1 MLWSPCKQGI
11 FDTPTLK
18 PFIHADAGDTCQPVA
33 GRKKACARLF
43 AAAFPTLFVP
53 LPTESAAMIDSKLFD
68 ELSKHLSAVIAA
80 SPAADIE
87 KNIRALLSGVFTR
100 LDLVTREEFDVQAN
114 ILQRTRANLQAL
126 ETRVAQME
134 QALGEEKTSPTRN
147 PE

>member
-1 MLWSPCKQGI
+1 
-11 FDTPTLK
+11 
-18 PFIHADAGDTCQPVA
+18 
-33 GRKKACARLF
+33 
-43 AAAFPTLFVP
+43 
-53 LPTESAAMIDSKLFD
+53 MIDSKFFD
-68 ELSKHLSAVIAA
+68 ELSKVLSAVIAA

-134 QALGEEKTSPTRN
+134 QALGEEKTAPTHN
-147 PE
+147 SE

>member
-1 MLWSPCKQGI
+1 
-11 FDTPTLK
+11 
-18 PFIHADAGDTCQPVA
+18 
-33 GRKKACARLF
+33 
-43 AAAFPTLFVP
+43 
-53 LPTESAAMIDSKLFD
+53 MIDSKFFD

-114 ILQRTRANLQAL
+114 MLQRTRANLQAL

-134 QALGEEKTSPTRN
+134 QALGEEKTAPTHN
-147 PE
+147 SE

>member
-1 MLWSPCKQGI
+1 
-11 FDTPTLK
+11 
-18 PFIHADAGDTCQPVA
+18 
-33 GRKKACARLF
+33 
-43 AAAFPTLFVP
+43 
-53 LPTESAAMIDSKLFD
+53 MIDSKFFD

-114 ILQRTRANLQAL
+114 MLQRTLAKLQAL
-126 ETRVAQME
+126 EARVARME
-134 QALGEEKTSPTRN
+134 QILGEEKTARADD